1 MLVYWRVIHSLL
13 GERIWN
19 NNNNNDDEHC
29 FHEDDDYQRIIVQA
43 LVINMIRNDSFQM
56 FQLGFNQH
64 SVPIVH

>member
-13 GERIWN
+13 GEPIWN

-43 LVINMIRNDSFQM
+43 LVINMIRNDSFRWD
-56 FQLGFNQH
+56 
-64 SVPIVH
+64 